1 AAVAFLASGE
11 WGSVLSGA
19 MKLIVAAYVS
29 LKNRT
34 ALEDMREHRQRLK
47 RELLTK
53 QTDAF
58 DFSNSIRAFDD
69 EVVVIE
75 TGLQRLG
82 GAAPHR
88 SIWGHFSPPDADR
101 AAGMRLLVIARSQ
114 RVRPAWAGPMTGSA
128 RKQSTSQQAE
138 EWIASLR
145 SQ

>member
-1 AAVAFLASGE
+1 MMRQSRTLIGYPQAVDDFLACAETYLDTRPFGVPVG
-11 WGSVLSGA
+11 WGCVMSVA
-19 MKLIVAAYVS
+19 MKLIVDAYVS
-29 LKNRT
+29 LKNRK

-82 GAAPHR
+82 GAVA
-88 SIWGHFSPPDADR
+88 F
-101 AAGMRLLVIARSQ
+101 
-114 RVRPAWAGPMTGSA
+114 
-128 RKQSTSQQAE
+128 
-138 EWIASLR
+138 
-145 SQ
+145 